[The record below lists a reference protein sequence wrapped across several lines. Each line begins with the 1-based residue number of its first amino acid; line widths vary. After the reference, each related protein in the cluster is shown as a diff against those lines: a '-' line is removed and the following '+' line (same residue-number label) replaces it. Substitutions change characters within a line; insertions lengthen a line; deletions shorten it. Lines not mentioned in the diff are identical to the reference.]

1 MADATKTSAE
11 VGYQY
16 IDDLQIQSED
26 IPESQA
32 KQPKSQPN
40 VASVRDI
47 MLAELRLG
55 RLKTLLRKISVNKR
69 LSVDR
74 QQRTR
79 RKILQQRIDQQR
91 EVISD
96 LKACVSLRRGRTRAD
111 RIPKIMS
118 PDLKGLQFDDLS
130 PV

>member
-11 VGYQY
+11 VSYQY
-16 IDDLQIQSED
+16 VDDLQIQSEAP
-26 IPESQA
+26 PENQTE
-32 KQPKSQPN
+32 QPKSQPN
-40 VASVRDI
+40 VASVHDI

-55 RLKTLLRKISVNKR
+55 RLETLLRKISVNKR
-69 LSVDR
+69 LPVDR

-91 EVISD
+91 GVISD
-96 LKACVSLRRGRTRAD
+96 LKGRASVRSGRTRAD

-118 PDLKGLQFDDLS
+118 PDLNGL
-130 PV
+130 

>member
-1 MADATKTSAE
+1 M
-11 VGYQY
+11 
-16 IDDLQIQSED
+16 
-26 IPESQA
+26 
-32 KQPKSQPN
+32 
-40 VASVRDI
+40 ASVRDI

-55 RLKTLLRKISVNKR
+55 RLETLLRKISVNKR

-91 EVISD
+91 GVISD
-96 LKACVSLRRGRTRAD
+96 LKARVSLRRGRTRAD